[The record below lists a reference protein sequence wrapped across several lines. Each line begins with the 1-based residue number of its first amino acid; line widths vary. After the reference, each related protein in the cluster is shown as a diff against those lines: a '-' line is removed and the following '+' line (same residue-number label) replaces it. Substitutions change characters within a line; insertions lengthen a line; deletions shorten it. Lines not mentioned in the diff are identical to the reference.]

1 MKAAAGAVA
10 VLAWGGLLGALW
22 YALVAPV
29 RPPMALWL
37 AVVVA
42 SFLIGLVVPAFLI
55 SLEDRMR
62 LAATAKARAQVGLD
76 ERAAQA
82 AEARA
87 ARSRAKSERGPEK

>member
-29 RPPMALWL
+29 RPPIGLWL

-42 SFLIGLVVPAFLI
+42 SFLIGLVVPAFLL
-55 SLEDRMR
+55 SLEERMR
-62 LAATAKARAQVGLD
+62 LAETAKARAKEGLP

-87 ARSRAKSERGPEK
+87 ARPAAKRGQEK